1 MATTLPR
8 EPDLTPRQRWLAARR
23 LAAGERVVVAAC
35 AAGVGTH
42 SLRLVLKEDPDF
54 IELVDAFR
62 AIKALSPEEKRAR
75 LEDLCW
81 DGAERAVLD
90 GRVSTL
96 NICVKGLRLLA
107 DPEADADDELDPLD
121 AFYAGL
127 SPEEQADYDGLDL
140 PDEEILAASATE
152 PRPTPEA
159 EPAEAATA
167 TAPTPLLPLPT
178 GTAPC
183 AYGPAD
189 LSLPCPPRLDSEAPA
204 AEAEQA
210 PARHPAVPPAFWAA
224 APWQKPAG
232 GPFPQRPP

>member
-1 MATTLPR
+1 MTSTTPR
-8 EPDLTPRQRWLAARR
+8 EPDLSPRQRWLAARR

-35 AAGVGTH
+35 AAGVSTH
-42 SLRLVLKEDPDF
+42 SLRLVLNEDPDF

-62 AIKALSPEEKRAR
+62 AIKALAPEEKRAR
-75 LEDLCW
+75 LIDLCW

-107 DPEADADDELDPLD
+107 DREADVDDELDPLD

-127 SPEEQADYDGLDL
+127 TPEEQADYDSLDL
-140 PDEEILAASATE
+140 PDEEILAASAAE
-152 PRPTPEA
+152 PDPTPQP
-159 EPAEAATA
+159 EPAEAA

-189 LSLPCPPRLDSEAPA
+189 LSLPCPPSLDPEAPA

-210 PARHPAVPPAFWAA
+210 LVRHAAVPPAFWAA

-232 GPFPQRPP
+232 GLFPQRPP